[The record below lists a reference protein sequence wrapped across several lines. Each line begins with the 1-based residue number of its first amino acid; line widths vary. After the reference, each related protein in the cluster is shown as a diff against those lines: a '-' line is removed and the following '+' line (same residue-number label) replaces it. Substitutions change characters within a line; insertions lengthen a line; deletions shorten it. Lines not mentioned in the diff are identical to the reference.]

1 MSSSPC
7 YILPGSVNT
16 THTHPPPSIYFL
28 ALSIQSSHGSSPV
41 IYCFLCCPVDME
53 AWHSYNLEN
62 LYNLYIMSLYGQ
74 TLYIGSYIPDF
85 NLSSKGCNI
94 FIQSVIISLVHVIRL
109 LHRQNHE
116 SIICTT
122 LYGEQ
127 LSWEILFVYNE

>member
-1 MSSSPC
+1 
-7 YILPGSVNT
+7 
-16 THTHPPPSIYFL
+16 
-28 ALSIQSSHGSSPV
+28 
-41 IYCFLCCPVDME
+41 ME

-94 FIQSVIISLVHVIRL
+94 FIQSVIISLIHVIGL